1 MKRQN
6 LTNREN
12 QLLVMKAFE
21 IIRIKENKGFRIE
34 ENKKLLEFVAEE
46 KCQDSYSQLK
56 LITREV

>member
-21 IIRIKENKGFRIE
+21 IIRIE
-34 ENKKLLEFVAEE
+34 ENKELLEFVAEE
-46 KCQDSYSQLK
+46 KC
-56 LITREV
+56 

>member
-1 MKRQN
+1 MKSQN

-34 ENKKLLEFVAEE
+34 ENKEFLEFVAEE
-46 KCQDSYSQLK
+46 KC
-56 LITREV
+56 